1 MELLELLEKRIDA
14 LLAEIEKLRN
24 ENSSLHETCT
34 AQEHKIEELNQY
46 IDALHEEQQ
55 TANAVRERLEVL
67 MLKIEDVLTK

>member
-24 ENSSLHETCT
+24 DNSSLRELCNQH
-34 AQEHKIEELNQY
+34 EHKIEELNQY

-55 TANAVRERLEVL
+55 TANEVRSRLEVL